1 LEVVIGIQTATG
13 NNLLGAARA
22 PSYAVSMAD
31 VADHYQRLLADCY
44 SWMLGD
50 FEARAER
57 ERAFL
62 DQHGVRAPGPI
73 AVAVDLG
80 AGSGH
85 QSVALARLGW
95 RVRAIDTSAALLAE
109 LGQRVAGLDV
119 VAIQDDLTHFAR
131 HLDGPAGA
139 IVCMGDTLTHLP
151 SAESVR
157 RLFVDAR
164 AALAPAPAGTLVLT
178 YRDLSRALDETD
190 RFIPVRADD
199 NRILTC
205 FLEYLPEVV
214 RVHDLLYTRTSDG
227 WRLDKSWYPK
237 LRLAQADV
245 ERWLGETGFTLAH
258 AANAR
263 GVVEIVARVDPRGS

>member
-1 LEVVIGIQTATG
+1 
-13 NNLLGAARA
+13 
-22 PSYAVSMAD
+22 MAD
-31 VADHYQRLLADCY
+31 VADHYQRLLADCS
-44 SWMLGD
+44 SWMFGD
-50 FEARAER
+50 FETRAER

-62 DQHGVRAPGPI
+62 DQHGLHAPAAG
-73 AVAVDLG
+73 ALAAVDLG

-95 RVRAIDTSAALLAE
+95 RVRAIDTSARLLEE
-109 LGQRVAGLDV
+109 LRQRAAGLDV
-119 VAIQDDLTHFAR
+119 VAIQDDLSRFAR

-139 IVCMGDTLTHLP
+139 IICMGDTLTHLA
-151 SAESVR
+151 SAETVR
-157 RLFVDAR
+157 RLFADAR
-164 AALAPAPAGTLVLT
+164 AALAPGGTLVLT
-178 YRDLSRALDETD
+178 YRDLSRALEGTD

-199 NRILTC
+199 ERILTC

-214 RVHDLLYTRTSDG
+214 RVHDLLYTRTPDG

-245 ERWLGETGFTLAH
+245 ERWLGEEGFTLAG

-263 GVVEIVARVDPRGS
+263 GVVEIVARVERRLSQGLPSP

>member
-1 LEVVIGIQTATG
+1 LYVVAM
-13 NNLLGAARA
+13 
-22 PSYAVSMAD
+22 PD

-44 SWMLGD
+44 TWMFGD
-50 FEARAER
+50 FEARAVR

-62 DQHGVRAPGPI
+62 DQHGLRAPKAG

-95 RVRAIDTSAALLAE
+95 RVCAIDTSAKLLAE
-109 LGQRVAGLDV
+109 LRTRAAGLDV
-119 VAIQDDLTHFAR
+119 VGIEDDLTHFAR

-157 RLFVDAR
+157 RLFADAR
-164 AALAPAPAGTLVLT
+164 AALAPGGALVLT
-178 YRDLSRALDETD
+178 YRDLSHALDGTD
-190 RFIPVRADD
+190 RFIPVRADED
-199 NRILTC
+199 RILTC

-214 RVHDLLYTRTSDG
+214 RVHDLLYRRTPDG
-227 WRLDKSWYPK
+227 WRLEKSWYPK

-245 ERWLGETGFTLAH
+245 ASWLAEAGFALAH
-258 AANAR
+258 ASSTR
-263 GVVEIVARVDPRGS
+263 GVVEIVARVEPRVSQGLPSPRPPSE

>member
-1 LEVVIGIQTATG
+1 
-13 NNLLGAARA
+13 
-22 PSYAVSMAD
+22 MAD
-31 VADHYQRLLADCY
+31 VGDHYQRLLADCY
-44 SWMLGD
+44 SWMFGD
-50 FEARAER
+50 FDARAER

-62 DQHGVRAPGPI
+62 DQHGLRAPATGAI
-73 AVAVDLG
+73 AAGVVVDLG

-95 RVRAIDTSAALLAE
+95 RVRAIDTSARLLEE
-109 LGQRVAGLDV
+109 LRQRAAGLEV

-151 SAESVR
+151 SAEAVR
-157 RLFVDAR
+157 RLFAGAR
-164 AALAPAPAGTLVLT
+164 AALAPGGALVLT
-178 YRDLSRALDETD
+178 YRDLSRALEGTD

-199 NRILTC
+199 DRILTC

-214 RVHDLLYTRTSDG
+214 RVHDLLYTRTPDG

-245 ERWLGETGFTLAH
+245 ERWLAEAGFTLAH
-258 AANAR
+258 AATTR
-263 GVVEIVARVDPRGS
+263 GVVEIVARVEPREPTRVPPLL